1 MHYDV
6 QPFLDTA
13 GWSGAERE
21 VLAGDGSGRVYERL
35 KLNNKYAVLMV
46 SPNESTQSFIYI
58 ANHLKQLGY
67 SVPDIYAVNCS
78 GNLLLLEDF
87 GDKRLLEIV
96 EDPETNDHQI
106 IYETA
111 IDLLVDLGQQ
121 RSPAELG
128 FMDTKYLEAENCL
141 FIEWGPLS
149 IGGIQDI
156 SKQLKSWINMWRKVY
171 TKAPIIPCGLSLRDF
186 HSGNLMWLPSR
197 SKFRKLGLLD
207 FQDAI
212 VAPISYDL
220 VSLLQ
225 DVRIELAVDFQ
236 TKMIS
241 RFLNR
246 SADLNEDDFLTSYAI
261 LGTHRNLR
269 IIAVFMRL
277 AIMDGKTDYLK
288 FLPRVWKLIDAN
300 LEHPALKP
308 VKTWLDNNILKEMR
322 IVTGYE

>member
-1 MHYDV
+1 MTEMHYDV

-21 VLAGDGSGRVYERL
+21 VLAGDGSGRIYERL

-96 EDPETNDHQI
+96 EDPE
-106 IYETA
+106 
-111 IDLLVDLGQQ
+111 
-121 RSPAELG
+121 S
-128 FMDTKYLEAENCL
+128 
-141 FIEWGPLS
+141 
-149 IGGIQDI
+149 
-156 SKQLKSWINMWRKVY
+156 
-171 TKAPIIPCGLSLRDF
+171 IIPHGLCLRDF

-277 AIMDGKTDYLK
+277 AIMDGKTDYLI